1 MVLNRLSVIILEE
14 SLTLVK
20 KSMDKFLHVASSFT
34 YSSPISQTKPTA
46 TYNYGTE
53 NCTGPCRSINSVR
66 ETFCGLSQPHP
77 IQAYNG
83 TTIAVAVL
91 GVLLILMLS
100 AVLAIQIYDEYLDFL
115 DKTLERTA
123 KPWSTLLGAFLEAKR
138 RVLNSPYGQQFEGIT
153 FTKTPVRRQSGK
165 NLLLPRTLTL
175 PVWRNIRVM

>member
-1 MVLNRLSVIILEE
+1 M
-14 SLTLVK
+14 
-20 KSMDKFLHVASSFT
+20 
-34 YSSPISQTKPTA
+34 
-46 TYNYGTE
+46 
-53 NCTGPCRSINSVR
+53 R

-138 RVLNSPYGQQFEGIT
+138 RVLNQVFI
-153 FTKTPVRRQSGK
+153 VRRGRRDNTTSRIGTIWLQQY
-165 NLLLPRTLTL
+165 LP
-175 PVWRNIRVM
+175 